1 MAATAAAAVLSSG
14 RFYALI
20 GFEIHVKL
28 ATHSKMFSSS
38 SSAPA
43 QTTNS
48 QVTPFD
54 MALPGSLPYF
64 NRTCLEAGIRAAI
77 GLNCQLNKISHFERK
92 HYFYPDSPAGYQ
104 ITQQR
109 YPFAS
114 NGVFHYPLLIK
125 KDKLK
130 SSTKYKF
137 VDNQNSFVIKQ
148 CRIERIQLEHD
159 TGRSIHDD
167 HQNRTLIDLNRFG
180 TGLIEIVTKPDI
192 QSSLEGESFLR
203 ELNRLLIKYNICEQ
217 SGLETAVRV
226 DANVS
231 LHRMNTKPDGNRIEI
246 KNLGSFIDVRQAIDF
261 EIKRQEQLLTNNY
274 SIKNET
280 RTYDTNK
287 YQTIHLRRKE
297 DQIDYRFM
305 IEPNLPPLY
314 LYDDND
320 KHIYGK
326 NFVNIDDIKRNIP
339 ISPLDERKQYLDKYK
354 DFLTAEH
361 LHELLR
367 LDMIDYFRDV
377 MTHLDNNHLR
387 HIALEVLLSD
397 VKSISYDGRKI
408 RKFAQAVSPIL
419 FADIIKHLEKR
430 IITRF
435 SLYTLLTLC
444 NKSRDSTRSLK
455 SFLDE
460 HNMYAINDEN
470 ELEKICLKILE
481 ENPKQID
488 RYKTNPKKA
497 LEQLHTSVCKKYHGR
512 IHDDLVN
519 DVFKRLLDKRIK

>member
-1 MAATAAAAVLSSG
+1 MAATAAATILSSG

-28 ATHSKMFSSS
+28 ATNSKMFSASS
-38 SSAPA
+38 AAPA
-43 QTTNS
+43 QKTNS

-54 MALPGSLPYF
+54 MALPGSLPYL
-64 NRTCLEAGIRAAI
+64 NRACLEAGVRAAV
-77 GLNCQLNKISHFERK
+77 GLNCQINKISHFERK
-92 HYFYPDSPAGYQ
+92 HYFYPDSPSGYQ

-114 NGVFHYPLLIK
+114 DGLFHYPLLVK

-130 SSTKYKF
+130 ASTKYKF
-137 VDNQNSFVIKQ
+137 VDNPNSFVIKQ

-159 TGRSIHDD
+159 TGRSIHDEY
-167 HQNRTLIDLNRFG
+167 QNRTLIDLNRFG

-217 SGLETAVRV
+217 SGLETALRV

-231 LHRMNTKPDGNRIEI
+231 LHRKDTTPDGSRVEV
-246 KNLGSFIDVRQAIDF
+246 KNLGSFMDVRQAIDF
-261 EIKRQEQLLTNNY
+261 EIKRQEQLLANNY
-274 SIKNET
+274 PIQKET

-287 YQTIHLRRKE
+287 HQTVHLRRKE

-305 IEPNLPPLY
+305 IEPNLPPLF

-320 KHIYGK
+320 KNVNRK
-326 NFVNIDDIKRNIP
+326 DFVNIDHIKRSLP
-339 ISPLDERKQYLDKYK
+339 MTPFDERKQYLDKYK
-354 DFLTAEH
+354 DFLTVEH

-377 MTHLDNNHLR
+377 MIQLDNNHLG

-408 RKFAQAVSPIL
+408 RKFAQAVSPTL
-419 FADIIKHLEKR
+419 FADIIKNLEKR

-444 NKSRDSTRSLK
+444 NKNRDSTRTLK

-470 ELEKICLKILE
+470 ELEKLCLKILE

-497 LEQLHTSVCKKYHGR
+497 LEQLHSNICKKHHGR

-519 DVFKRLLDKRIK
+519 DLFKRLLDNRTK